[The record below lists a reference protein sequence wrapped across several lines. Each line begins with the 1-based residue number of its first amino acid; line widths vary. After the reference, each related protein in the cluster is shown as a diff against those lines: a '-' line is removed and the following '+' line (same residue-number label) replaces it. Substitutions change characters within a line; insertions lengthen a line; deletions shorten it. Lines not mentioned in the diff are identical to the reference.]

1 MGFDSVLPAVAV
13 AAFAVA
19 WGVTWLC
26 CRPGSWLYFLDHPN
40 ARSLHVRPTPRT
52 GGVGVMAGI
61 AAAALVTIATGGAG
75 RALLAALGGAFV
87 LAGLGL
93 ADDRAGLSALLRLL
107 AQVLV
112 AGGFLALAGLAG
124 GAMGLLLLLGLVWM
138 GNLYNFMDGIDGM
151 VLDAKLARG
160 GAHGGV
166 AFGAE
171 DGVLGHQ
178 GPELVRGVLGV
189 VYLENEVGG
198 LACTVT
204 RQQHRHLLT
213 GQPALAGL
221 TPALARLA

>member
-1 MGFDSVLPAVAV
+1 MGVEHVLPVAAV

-52 GGVGVMAGI
+52 GGVGVMAGV
-61 AAAALVTIATGGAG
+61 AAAALVLIVWGHAG
-75 RALLAALGGAFV
+75 KALLAALGGAFV

-138 GNLYNFMDGIDGM
+138 GNLYNFMDGSDG
-151 VLDAKLARG
+151 LAG
-160 GAHGGV
+160 GMAVFG
-166 AFGAE
+166 FGAFAWAAS
-171 DGVLGHQ
+171 
-178 GPELVRGVLGV
+178 
-189 VYLENEVGG
+189 VGG
-198 LACTVT
+198 E
-204 RQQHRHLLT
+204 
-213 GQPALAGL
+213 PALAAVCGGIATAAAGFLCFNFQPARIERELGWRARVGL
-221 TPALARLA
+221 AEGLREMLGGV